1 MIKTFVFGTP
11 HGFDFY
17 EKDPLYNKY
26 FQGFYI
32 SNRKGRRLMVNRKDN
47 GETIYSYI
55 HYGFKEI
62 IDRPAKGLF
71 GMSLILDNDT
81 YCSDFSKI
89 FDWFEYLFGIIE
101 KERNIFKLNES
112 GIYQYTIDKFS
123 DNASD
128 VEWLKS
134 VMPNIFSNPSAGTSL
149 VKYDSSF
156 SLKKTGKIFQFN
168 NNEEQSKILNG
179 FRQCRWLCISPDVV
193 AEPELDYFELLEC
206 YNEFNEKIVQ
216 IAINATQNDK
226 TSLSDI
232 QKDCEEHFKSIN
244 DYLKVIVNYDQKHLE
259 SFTELAEKFQSL
271 HSNVGTL
278 LNKLVTEVVVEP
290 TRKKIC
296 SKCGRNLPVDRFSD
310 ESSDICRD
318 CERSLRVKPVLKTCK
333 KCSERKPLNNFHE
346 GKDIC
351 IKCEE
356 QPIRKPTELEKLF
369 GSLLSKESIKTISII
384 ALLVVVS
391 VVLTVSFKKC
401 SSEEQT
407 PTDRTLTEKVV
418 KIPSCEDENKV
429 NEDDLNTLL
438 DSGEIADALAYIKN
452 CTNGND
458 YKKTIQNTIQKLI
471 FNILQS
477 QPLDKIE
484 DSVKEFIILNK
495 SSMKELGY
503 KDDDI
508 EDIKQYAADYVF
520 VQKIIK
526 KEALIESEYNQ
537 ALAIADNYNLKE
549 ESDFLK
555 KRWKSQQEVTVK
567 SEIVIQIF
575 DTDKKTAIG
584 TPLKLKDKLQ
594 GYKVAKVGQYVKI
607 VCEKVQPPKSCPF
620 VNEPKAKEYWIRLTN
635 AGKAVYTCD
644 EKQVTIEAKE
654 ATSAPTVSTGE
665 HPTTPKPQRH

>member
-32 SNRKGRRLMVNRKDN
+32 SNRKGRRLMVNRRDN

-71 GMSLILDNDT
+71 GMSLILDNAT
-81 YCSDFSKI
+81 YCSDFNKI
-89 FDWFEYLFGIIE
+89 FEWFEYLFGIIE

-112 GIYQYTIDKFS
+112 GIYQYTVDKFS
-123 DNASD
+123 DNTTD

-318 CERSLRVKPVLKTCK
+318 CERSLRVKPALKTCK
-333 KCSERKPLNNFHE
+333 KCGERKPLNNFHE

-391 VVLTVSFKKC
+391 VVLTISLKKC
-401 SSEEQT
+401 SSEEHK
-407 PTDRTLTEKVV
+407 PTDRTLTEKVE
-418 KIPSCEDENKV
+418 KNPSSEDENKV
-429 NEDDLNTLL
+429 NENDLNTLL
-438 DSGEIADALAYIKN
+438 DSGKIADALTYIKT

-458 YKKTIQNTIQKLI
+458 YIKNIQTAIQKLI
-471 FNILQS
+471 DNIFQT
-477 QPLDKIE
+477 QPLNKIE
-484 DSVKEFIILNK
+484 DSVNEFIISNK
-495 SSMKELGY
+495 SSLFELGY
-503 KDDDI
+503 TDDDL
-508 EDIKQYAADYVF
+508 ENIKQYAADYVM
-520 VQKIIK
+520 VQKILK
-526 KEALIESEYNQ
+526 QNPLTQSDYKQ
-537 ALAIADNYNLKE
+537 ALDIANKYGLKE
-549 ESDFLK
+549 EAKLIEG
-555 KRWKSQQEVTVK
+555 RWESQQTIVK
-567 SEIVIQIF
+567 SEIVIKLF
-575 DTDKKTAIG
+575 GADKKTAIG
-584 TPLKLKDKLQ
+584 IPYKVINDPK
-594 GYKVAKVGQYVKI
+594 GYKAGTVGQYIKI
-607 VCEKVQPPKSCPF
+607 ECDKVEAPNQCPF
-620 VNEPKAKEYWIRLTN
+620 ENNPKKKEYWIRLTKV
-635 AGKAVYTCD
+635 GKAVYTCD
-644 EKQVTIEAKE
+644 GKQVTIEAKE
-654 ATSAPTVSTGE
+654 APTQPAAQGE
-665 HPTTPKPQRH
+665 QSSKTPKRH